1 MLYVCMYR
9 CDNMDNDKKIILTDK
24 AMDKVS
30 DGLNNVLMF
39 QQEIYKAKIQYE
51 NSLKKHKSNPFLD

>member
-1 MLYVCMYR
+1 
-9 CDNMDNDKKIILTDK
+9 MDNDKKIILTDK